1 MAKLGH
7 TIVRIDETE
16 STNSLVLAEERY
28 IGRSG
33 LVVVARRQSGGR
45 GRMGR
50 RWYDVPGDQLFA
62 SIVVHPRTSPADT
75 PAIALI
81 AGLAVARAIAETLS
95 LDARLKWPNDV
106 MIHARKVAGILVEA
120 KPGTQGEQRL
130 VIGIGVNCQGTN
142 QDAPSELWTT
152 ITTLTQ
158 ETGNLVAPEPLLESI
173 LAHLDALLE
182 RLDAGRKAELLVEWA
197 RRAQFAG
204 RRVGFPLPKGQ
215 GDGVTQGITP
225 EGYLIVEDVAGLRHI
240 LVSGE
245 VSWRD

>member
-1 MAKLGH
+1 MPKLDH
-7 TIVRIDETE
+7 SVVRLDETD
-16 STNSLVLAEERY
+16 STNSFVLADERY
-28 IGRSG
+28 IGRNG
-33 LVVVARRQSGGR
+33 LVVVARRQTAGR

-50 RWYDVPGDQLFA
+50 TWVDLPGDQLFA
-62 SIVVHPRTSPADT
+62 SIVIHPRTASADT

-81 AGLAVARAIAETLS
+81 AGLAVARAVAETLS

-120 KPGTQGEQRL
+120 KPSPKGEQRL
-130 VIGIGVNCQGTN
+130 VIGIGVNCQGTT
-142 QDAPSELWTT
+142 QDAPPELQAT

-158 ETGNLVAPEPLLESI
+158 EAGSLAAPEPLLEAI
-173 LAHLDALLE
+173 LTRLDALVE
-182 RLDAGRKAELLVEWA
+182 RLEAGKKAELLVEWA
-197 RRAQFAG
+197 RRAHLVG
-204 RRVGFPLPKGQ
+204 RRVGFPVPKGQ

-245 VSWRD
+245 VGWRD